1 MGERSDDIERQRDEP
16 GITFEES
23 QEIAGR
29 NAERMQENLSSARN
43 TVDNS
48 ATMASVQ
55 RDDYVVRET
64 REPGDS
70 SGDESTDEIRDDIA
84 DTRARM
90 GSTIDEIQDRL
101 SPQNLVAQAKDAAR
115 DATIGRVQ
123 EMAGDV
129 ADTARETGSTLM
141 DTIRENPV
149 PVALTAIGVGWL
161 LFSARRQAADRREWE
176 YRYGRPRAYDRRY
189 SNGYYRNGYYR
200 NGYYRNDYR
209 SYQQQGQGNSRVEQ
223 MKDRVQDATAKAG
236 DQVQDAMS
244 NVSDRASDMADYTQ
258 AQAQRV
264 GGWFERT
271 WNENPLLLAGSALV
285 LGAIAGLAIPET
297 PIEDRMMGEA
307 RDTVVQK
314 AQGVAED
321 TVQKAKQAATEAT
334 EQMAG
339 QQPQPGNQ
347 QARTERGSTAGE

>member
-1 MGERSDDIERQRDEP
+1 MGEGSDDIERQRDEP

-43 TVDNS
+43 TVDDD
-48 ATMASVQ
+48 ATMTSTS
-55 RDDYVVRET
+55 RDDYVVREPG
-64 REPGDS
+64 EPGDS
-70 SGDESTDEIRDDIA
+70 SSDERTDEIRDDIA

-149 PVALTAIGVGWL
+149 PVALTAIGMGWL

-189 SNGYYRNGYYR
+189 SNGYYRN
-200 NGYYRNDYR
+200 DYR
-209 SYQQQGQGNSRVEQ
+209 SYQQQDQGNSRVEQ
-223 MKDRVQDATAKAG
+223 MKGRVQDATAKAG
-236 DQVQDAMS
+236 DQVQDTMS
-244 NVSDRASDMADYTQ
+244 NVADRAGDMADYTQ

-271 WNENPLLLAGSALV
+271 WNENPLLLAGGALV
-285 LGAIAGLAIPET
+285 LGTVVGLAIPET
-297 PIEDRMMGEA
+297 PIEDRIMGEA

-321 TVQKAKQAATEAT
+321 TVQKAKSAATEAT
-334 EQMAG
+334 DQVAK
-339 QQPQPGNQ
+339 QQPQPSNQ
-347 QARTERGSTAGE
+347 QARAERGSTAGE

>member
-1 MGERSDDIERQRDEP
+1 MGERSDNIERQRDEP

-29 NAERMQENLSSARN
+29 NAERTQENLSSAAN
-43 TVDNS
+43 TVDDS
-48 ATMASVQ
+48 ATIAPTS
-55 RDDYVVRET
+55 RDDYVVREPGD
-64 REPGDS
+64 PGDS

-149 PVALTAIGVGWL
+149 PVALTAIGMGWL

-189 SNGYYRNGYYR
+189 S

-271 WNENPLLLAGSALV
+271 WNENPLLLAGGALV
-285 LGAIAGLAIPET
+285 LGTVVGLAIPET
-297 PIEDRMMGEA
+297 PIEDRMMGET

-321 TVQKAKQAATEAT
+321 TVQKAKAAATEAT
-334 EQMAG
+334 DQMAK

-347 QARTERGSTAGE
+347 QARAERGSTAGE

>member
-1 MGERSDDIERQRDEP
+1 MGERSDDIEQQRDQP
-16 GITFEES
+16 GITYEES

-43 TVDNS
+43 MVDDS
-48 ATMASVQ
+48 ATMTPTS

-64 REPGDS
+64 SEPGDS
-70 SGDESTDEIRDDIA
+70 SSDASTDEIRDDIA

-123 EMAGDV
+123 EMASDV

-149 PVALTAIGVGWL
+149 PVALTAIGLGWL
-161 LFSARRQAADRREWE
+161 LFSVRRQAADRREWE

-189 SNGYYRNGYYR
+189 GNGYYYR
-200 NGYYRNDYR
+200 DQYR
-209 SYQQQGQGNSRVEQ
+209 SYQQQDQGNSRIGQ
-223 MKDRVQDATAKAG
+223 MTDRVQDAAAKAG
-236 DQVQDAMS
+236 NQVQDTMS
-244 NVSDRASDMADYTQ
+244 NVADRAGDMADYTQ

-264 GGWFERT
+264 QGWFERT
-271 WNENPLLLAGSALV
+271 WNENPLLLAGGALV
-285 LGAIAGLAIPET
+285 LGAVAGLAIPET

-334 EQMAG
+334 DQMAK

-347 QARTERGSTAGE
+347 QARAERGSTAGE

>member
-1 MGERSDDIERQRDEP
+1 MGERSDDIEQQRDEP

-29 NAERMQENLSSARN
+29 NAESMRENLSSARD
-43 TVDNS
+43 TVDDS
-48 ATMASVQ
+48 ARMTSAS

-64 REPGDS
+64 RETSDS
-70 SGDESTDEIRDDIA
+70 PGDESTDEIRDGIA

-149 PVALTAIGVGWL
+149 PVALTAIGMGWL

-176 YRYGRPRAYDRRY
+176 YRYGKPRGYDRRY
-189 SNGYYRNGYYR
+189 G

-209 SYQQQGQGNSRVEQ
+209 YQQQGQGNNRVEQ
-223 MKDRVQDATAKAG
+223 MTDRVQDAASKAG
-236 DQVQDAMS
+236 NQVQDAMS
-244 NVSDRASDMADYTQ
+244 NVADKAGDMADYTQ
-258 AQAQRV
+258 VQAQRAQ
-264 GGWFERT
+264 GWFERT
-271 WNENPLLLAGSALV
+271 WNENPLLLAGGALV
-285 LGAIAGLAIPET
+285 LGAIVGLAIPET
-297 PIEDRMMGEA
+297 PIEDRMMGDA

-321 TVQKAKQAATEAT
+321 TVQKAKYAATEAT
-334 EQMAG
+334 DQMAK
-339 QQPQPGNQ
+339 QQPQPGSQ
-347 QARTERGSTAGE
+347 QAGVERGSSAGE

>member
-1 MGERSDDIERQRDEP
+1 MGERSDDIEQQRDQP
-16 GITFEES
+16 GITFDES

-29 NAERMQENLSSARN
+29 NAERMRENLSSAR
-43 TVDNS
+43 TSIDDS
-48 ATMASVQ
+48 ATMSSAS
-55 RDDYVVRET
+55 RDDYVDREQGVT
-64 REPGDS
+64 GDS
-70 SGDESTDEIRDDIA
+70 SGDASTDEIRDDIA

-141 DTIRENPV
+141 NTIRENPV
-149 PVALTAIGVGWL
+149 PVALTAIGLGWL
-161 LFSARRQAADRREWE
+161 LFSARREAADRRDWE
-176 YRYGRPRAYDRRY
+176 YRYGRPRVYDRRY
-189 SNGYYRNGYYR
+189 G

-223 MKDRVQDATAKAG
+223 MTDRVQDAAAKAG
-236 DQVQDAMS
+236 NQVQDAMS
-244 NVSDRASDMADYTQ
+244 NVADRAGDMVDYTQ
-258 AQAQRV
+258 AQAQRAQ
-264 GGWFERT
+264 GWLERA
-271 WNENPLLLAGSALV
+271 WGENPLLLAGGALV

-307 RDTVVQK
+307 RDTMVQK

-321 TVQKAKQAATEAT
+321 TVQKAKKAATDAT
-334 EQMAG
+334 DQKAS
-339 QQPQPGNQ
+339 QQPQPGRK
-347 QARTERGSTAGE
+347 QAGQAGQAGAETGSSAGE

>member
-1 MGERSDDIERQRDEP
+1 MGKRSDDIEQQRDQP
-16 GITFEES
+16 GMTFEES

-29 NAERMQENLSSARN
+29 NAERMQENLSSGRN
-43 TVDNS
+43 TVDDS
-48 ATMASVQ
+48 AMMASAS

-64 REPGDS
+64 RETSEPGDS
-70 SGDESTDEIRDDIA
+70 SSDANTDEIRDDIA

-149 PVALTAIGVGWL
+149 PVALTAIGMGWL

-189 SNGYYRNGYYR
+189 G
-200 NGYYRNDYR
+200 NGYYRNDHS

-223 MKDRVQDATAKAG
+223 MTDRVQDAASKAG
-236 DQVQDAMS
+236 NQVQDTMS
-244 NVSDRASDMADYTQ
+244 NVADKAGDMADYTQ

-264 GGWFERT
+264 QGWFERT
-271 WNENPLLLAGSALV
+271 WNENPLLLAGGALV
-285 LGAIAGLAIPET
+285 LGAIAGMAIPET
-297 PIEDRMMGEA
+297 PIEDRMMGDA

-321 TVQKAKQAATEAT
+321 TVQKAKKAATEAT
-334 EQMAG
+334 DQMAK
-339 QQPQPGNQ
+339 QQPQSGSQ
-347 QARTERGSTAGE
+347 QARAERGSSAGE

>member
-1 MGERSDDIERQRDEP
+1 MGEGSDDIERQRDEP

-43 TVDNS
+43 TVDDD
-48 ATMASVQ
+48 ATMTSTS
-55 RDDYVVRET
+55 RDDYVVREPG
-64 REPGDS
+64 EPGDS
-70 SGDESTDEIRDDIA
+70 SSDERTDEIRDDIA

-149 PVALTAIGVGWL
+149 PVALTAIGMGWL

-189 SNGYYRNGYYR
+189 SNGYYRN
-200 NGYYRNDYR
+200 DYR
-209 SYQQQGQGNSRVEQ
+209 SYQQQDQGNSRVEQ
-223 MKDRVQDATAKAG
+223 MKGRVQDATAKAG
-236 DQVQDAMS
+236 DQVQDTMS
-244 NVSDRASDMADYTQ
+244 NVADRAGDMADYTQ

-271 WNENPLLLAGSALV
+271 WNENPLLLAGGALV
-285 LGAIAGLAIPET
+285 LGTVVGLAIPET

-314 AQGVAED
+314 A
-321 TVQKAKQAATEAT
+321 KSAATEAT
-334 EQMAG
+334 DQMAK
-339 QQPQPGNQ
+339 QQPQPSNQ
-347 QARTERGSTAGE
+347 QARAERGSTAGE

>member
-16 GITFEES
+16 GITFKES

-29 NAERMQENLSSARN
+29 NAESMRENLSSARD
-43 TVDNS
+43 TVDDS
-48 ATMASVQ
+48 ARMTPPTS
-55 RDDYVVRET
+55 DDYVVREPDK
-64 REPGDS
+64 PGDS
-70 SGDESTDEIRDDIA
+70 PGDESTDEIRDGIA

-90 GSTIDEIQDRL
+90 GSTIDAIQDRL

-149 PVALTAIGVGWL
+149 PVALTAIGLGWL

-176 YRYGRPRAYDRRY
+176 YRYGKPRAYDRRY
-189 SNGYYRNGYYR
+189 G
-200 NGYYRNDYR
+200 NGYYRNDY
-209 SYQQQGQGNSRVEQ
+209 SSNQQQGQGNNRVEQ
-223 MKDRVQDATAKAG
+223 VTDRVQDAASKAG
-236 DQVQDAMS
+236 DHVQDAMS
-244 NVSDRASDMADYTQ
+244 NVADKAGDMADYTQ
-258 AQAQRV
+258 AQTQRV
-264 GGWFERT
+264 QGWFERT
-271 WNENPLLLAGSALV
+271 WNENPLLLAGGALV
-285 LGAIAGLAIPET
+285 LGAIVGLAIPET
-297 PIEDRMMGEA
+297 PIEDRMMGDA

-321 TVQKAKQAATEAT
+321 TVQKAKYAATEAT
-334 EQMAG
+334 DQMAK
-339 QQPQPGNQ
+339 QQSQPGSQ
-347 QARTERGSTAGE
+347 QAGVERGSSAGE